1 MRSTLLVFAGLQ
13 LGDILTTVAA
23 LHFGGS
29 EMNGMVLALMQWGP
43 VAGLVIS
50 KAIIA
55 AVAYYAAV
63 TGHTRALRLAN
74 YVFSIIVLWNLGI
87 VVRLAVA

>member
-13 LGDILTTVAA
+13 LADILTTAAA
-23 LHFGGS
+23 LHFGGR
-29 EMNGMVLALMQWGP
+29 EMNGMVLMLMQWGP
-43 VAGLVIS
+43 IAGLILS

-55 AVAYYAAV
+55 AIAYGAAT

-74 YVFSIIVLWNLGI
+74 YIFSAIVLWNLGI